1 MYLAMIVI
9 NNLRATIFLILSL
22 TEHMYFCIL
31 QLIAFLARHKTYLE
45 SVVIFTYFYIQY
57 TRLSLLQTPLSVDFL
72 L

>member
-9 NNLRATIFLILSL
+9 QNLRATILLILSL
-22 TEHMYFCIL
+22 TEHMYLCIL
-31 QLIAFLARHKTYLE
+31 QLIAFLSRHKTYLE

>member
-9 NNLRATIFLILSL
+9 NNLRATILLILSL
-22 TEHMYFCIL
+22 TEHMYLCIL
-31 QLIAFLARHKTYLE
+31 QLIAFLSRHKTYLE